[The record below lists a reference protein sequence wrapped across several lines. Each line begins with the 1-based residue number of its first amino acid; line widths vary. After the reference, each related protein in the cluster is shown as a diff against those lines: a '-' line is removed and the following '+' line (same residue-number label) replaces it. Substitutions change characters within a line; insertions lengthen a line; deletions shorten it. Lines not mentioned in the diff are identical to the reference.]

1 MNNNQSK
8 QLVLKSINQLFD
20 NSFFIPSYQRG
31 YRWTEIQVKQLLD
44 DVWQFAKN
52 PPVHESGK
60 EKPFYCLQPIVVKN
74 RGDKEWEVID
84 GQQRLT
90 TLFLILKNLQNQIER
105 DQKNFTKI
113 FYETRIATDECISS
127 EEFLRDVE
135 LHKDDS
141 DKNIDFRHI
150 YNAYQTIF
158 KWFQDK
164 ANNSEDASPRA
175 VIAPVLLR
183 DTKVIWYEVE
193 ESENNNSIDIFT
205 RLNIG
210 KIPLTNAE
218 LIKALFL
225 QKSNFSEEKASLIQ
239 IQIASEWDYM
249 EKTLQDNSFWYFIY
263 NPSSHFKYDN
273 RIEFIFDLMKKR
285 NKESE
290 YYHTFNEFYADFS
303 RNRNENTSNI
313 DSIWLNVKHFF
324 LTFEEWYKEY
334 ELFHYVGF
342 LIDCGVQINAIK
354 NESNGLSKDRFK
366 LFLKNEIK
374 KQINCNIEDLE
385 YGNNNKQI
393 KKILLLFNIQTV
405 LETQKSDMR
414 FPFYKYKSDNW
425 DIEHVCSQTDKVINP
440 KRRKDWI
447 EDMLDFFNINEEEE
461 NSNENKVI
469 DVEKSEIHKLLKQ
482 ISESENFDEN
492 VFEVIF
498 QKVQCYFKEDN
509 QKENKNDI
517 SNLALLDSTTNRSY
531 GNAFFPIK
539 RNRIIDNDKQGIFV
553 PIATKNLFLKYYS
566 KTPREIMYWT
576 NEDASDYLQ
585 SIKKTLEFFLPNL
598 N

>member
-1 MNNNQSK
+1 M
-8 QLVLKSINQLFD
+8 
-20 NSFFIPSYQRG
+20 
-31 YRWTEIQVKQLLD
+31 
-44 DVWQFAKN
+44 
-52 PPVHESGK
+52 
-60 EKPFYCLQPIVVKN
+60 
-74 RGDKEWEVID
+74 
-84 GQQRLT
+84 
-90 TLFLILKNLQNQIER
+90 
-105 DQKNFTKI
+105 
-113 FYETRIATDECISS
+113 
-127 EEFLRDVE
+127 
-135 LHKDDS
+135 
-141 DKNIDFRHI
+141 
-150 YNAYQTIF
+150 
-158 KWFQDK
+158 
-164 ANNSEDASPRA
+164 
-175 VIAPVLLR
+175 
-183 DTKVIWYEVE
+183 
-193 ESENNNSIDIFT
+193 
-205 RLNIG
+205 
-210 KIPLTNAE
+210 
-218 LIKALFL
+218 
-225 QKSNFSEEKASLIQ
+225 
-239 IQIASEWDYM
+239 
-249 EKTLQDNSFWYFIY
+249 
-263 NPSSHFKYDN
+263 
-273 RIEFIFDLMKKR
+273 
-285 NKESE
+285 
-290 YYHTFNEFYADFS
+290 
-303 RNRNENTSNI
+303 
-313 DSIWLNVKHFF
+313 
-324 LTFEEWYKEY
+324 
-334 ELFHYVGF
+334 FHYVGF